1 MGYIFQPYRNKYYGY
16 SNVRTDHLPV
26 VRRCDVNIDITV
38 LIAVCGFA
46 LSVGTFFVG
55 RMTAAKNSGQAD
67 GEIKTN
73 VQYIK
78 DSVDKHDKKLD
89 KIMDNYSDLEG
100 EIRELKVRLKA
111 LEDKVKMLHGGEQT

>member
-1 MGYIFQPYRNKYYGY
+1 M
-16 SNVRTDHLPV
+16 
-26 VRRCDVNIDITV
+26 NIDVSI

-55 RMTAAKNSGQAD
+55 RVTAAKNSGQAD

-111 LEDKVKMLHGGEQT
+111 LEDKVKLLHGGE

>member
-1 MGYIFQPYRNKYYGY
+1 MT
-16 SNVRTDHLPV
+16 V
-26 VRRCDVNIDITV
+26 DIAV
-38 LIAVCGFA
+38 LISVAGILLSAAGF
-46 LSVGTFFVG
+46 FIG
-55 RMTAAKNSGQAD
+55 RLTAAKNRGQED

-111 LEDKVKMLHGGEQT
+111 LEDKVKMLHGGE

>member
-1 MGYIFQPYRNKYYGY
+1 M
-16 SNVRTDHLPV
+16 
-26 VRRCDVNIDITV
+26 NIDVSI

-111 LEDKVKMLHGGEQT
+111 LEDKVKLLHGGE

>member
-1 MGYIFQPYRNKYYGY
+1 M
-16 SNVRTDHLPV
+16 
-26 VRRCDVNIDITV
+26 NIDVSI

-55 RMTAAKNSGQAD
+55 RMTAAKTSGQQD

-100 EIRELKVRLKA
+100 EIRELKARLKA
-111 LEDKVKMLHGGEQT
+111 LEDKVKMLHGGEGS

>member
-1 MGYIFQPYRNKYYGY
+1 MT
-16 SNVRTDHLPV
+16 V
-26 VRRCDVNIDITV
+26 DIAV
-38 LIAVCGFA
+38 LISVAGILLSAAGF
-46 LSVGTFFVG
+46 FIG
-55 RMTAAKNSGQAD
+55 RLTAAKTSGQAD

-111 LEDKVKMLHGGEQT
+111 LEDKVKMLHGGDGA